1 MARRAPRQLVKD
13 AASAGLTPAEA
24 LMLQLENIEP
34 GRLELLGAEEEQR
47 IRAKAKPAR
56 KSRMDDAAPL
66 GGSPLAKESETCLAA
81 ALAWSMPAASD
92 GVGRE
97 APREWAKVFGDA
109 MAGHGFR
116 HHDRVRLDHDVA
128 PADGDIVL
136 AEVQGVGRVLR
147 KLSIIGG
154 VHVLSADAGVKPIVV
169 EDLSQLVYYGVV
181 AEKLAR

>member
-1 MARRAPRQLVKD
+1 
-13 AASAGLTPAEA
+13 
-24 LMLQLENIEP
+24 
-34 GRLELLGAEEEQR
+34 
-47 IRAKAKPAR
+47 
-56 KSRMDDAAPL
+56 
-66 GGSPLAKESETCLAA
+66 
-81 ALAWSMPAASD
+81 MPAASD

>member
-1 MARRAPRQLVKD
+1 MERQAPRQQVKKK
-13 AASAGLTPAEA
+13 ASAGLTPAEA
-24 LMLQLENIEP
+24 LMLHLENIEP
-34 GRLELLGAEEEQR
+34 GRLEKLGADEELR
-47 IRAKAKPAR
+47 IGGKAKPLR
-56 KSRMDDAAPL
+56 VWRMDEAVPL
-66 GGSPLAKESETCLAA
+66 GGSPPAKESEPRRAA
-81 ALAWSMPAASD
+81 APTWTMPAASD

-116 HHDRVRLDHDVA
+116 HHDRVRLDHDVT

-154 VHVLSADAGVKPIVV
+154 VHVLSADAGVKPIVI
-169 EDLSQLVYYGVV
+169 EDLCQLVYYGVV
-181 AEKLAR
+181 AAKLAR